1 MTSKGSAKPAIC
13 GARKKDGTPC
23 RGRPMANGR
32 CRLHGGKS
40 PAGVAS
46 GQFKHGIYSKYMP
59 KGMLDLYE
67 EFRTNP
73 DLLSLRENVALVDAR
88 IVQLLQALDQQGDL
102 GAIWLELQQL
112 FETLMRAT
120 QKQDLGGGK
129 AAFEAL
135 GDVIEHGADQF
146 RAWSQISEMMEQR
159 RKLVET
165 ERRRLVDMQQMI
177 TSEQAMVLVSAL
189 VTIIREEVTD
199 RDVLIRLQS
208 RIAGLVVQRHS
219 ARLDPGDSEP

>member
-1 MTSKGSAKPAIC
+1 
-13 GARKKDGTPC
+13 
-23 RGRPMANGR
+23 MANGR

-40 PAGVAS
+40 PAGIAS
-46 GQFKHGIYSKYMP
+46 GQFKHGIYSKYVP
-59 KGMLDLYE
+59 KGMLNLYE

-88 IVQLLQALDQQGDL
+88 IVQMLQALDQQGDL

-135 GDVIEHGADQF
+135 GDIIENGADQF

-177 TSEQAMVLVSAL
+177 TSEQAMMLVAAL
-189 VTIIREEVTD
+189 VNAVRTHVHEPT
-199 RDVLIRLQS
+199 VLAAIQSDITRLIVERNHNAAQS
-208 RIAGLVVQRHS
+208 VAGRSGDDDS
-219 ARLDPGDSEP
+219 A